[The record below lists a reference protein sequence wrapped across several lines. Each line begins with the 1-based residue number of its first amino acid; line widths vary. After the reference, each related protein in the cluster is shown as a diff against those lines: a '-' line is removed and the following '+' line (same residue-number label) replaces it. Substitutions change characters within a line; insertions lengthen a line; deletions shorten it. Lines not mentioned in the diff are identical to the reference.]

1 MQIRPGWVLL
11 LSIALAVTG
20 LFMTHASD
28 LSAQEAPDTA
38 EVVDTSAWSWRLGTD
53 PDTVKRPR
61 SQLDSIIDMHRIW
74 FETDGVDGDRAMLS
88 GAFLEEAYLSRVDLR
103 GANLTKVKLYRAN
116 LSGAWLGSANLT
128 GARLIEATLTRVNL
142 YGANLTGARLYRANL
157 SGANLRDANL
167 SSATLRFATIEKVWF
182 EPDSLPVGSSLLTAK
197 GFKTIQWR
205 DSPEAIVKLR
215 EKFSELGLRQQER
228 EVICALRRH
237 DAGLLE
243 YVFFDLTSEYGSNL
257 PRI

>member
-116 LSGAWLGSANLT
+116 LSGEPGSDPLTSLGLGSS
-128 GARLIEATLTRVNL
+128 RLP
-142 YGANLTGARLYRANL
+142 
-157 SGANLRDANL
+157 S
-167 SSATLRFATIEKVWF
+167 
-182 EPDSLPVGSSLLTAK
+182 
-197 GFKTIQWR
+197 
-205 DSPEAIVKLR
+205 
-215 EKFSELGLRQQER
+215 LGLTSTGL
-228 EVICALRRH
+228 ISLGLASTGPTSAGLTSGMPTSALPHFALRR
-237 DAGLLE
+237 LKK
-243 YVFFDLTSEYGSNL
+243 SGSNL
-257 PRI
+257 TLFR